1 MSDSASAQDRTHIKT
16 TDRRPESIP
25 RGKIDD
31 PEVAYAGVRS
41 GPRNAAQVIDASSG
55 DDLTVDRSREHVT
68 HSRGFEWGYGGSGP
82 AQLAFAILLDYY
94 DDPDIALE
102 YYQRFCT
109 NVISQLETDDGKIWT
124 LTEDEI
130 ETAVQEIRH
139 DLVKALDDSSHLPE
153 VPA

>member
-1 MSDSASAQDRTHIKT
+1 MSDSEASSDT
-16 TDRRPESIP
+16 TQIETIDRRPESIP
-25 RGKIDD
+25 RWIFKD
-31 PEVAYAGVRS
+31 PDVQYAGIRS
-41 GPRNAAQVIDASSG
+41 GPRNTARVIDATSG
-55 DDLTVDRSREHVT
+55 DDLSVDRSREHVT

-109 NVISQLETDDGKIWT
+109 HVISQLETDDGEIWT